1 MATQWFT
8 DGTLPPPPG
17 IEPNF
22 DDPPS
27 QLFTRLRVLRTKL
40 GMDDLFCV
48 LAYCLT
54 LTFTGLMSYCFSR
67 GIGRHMWDVPMAWLT
82 RTLKYFT
89 IAQYIY
95 LLLTAAIKLAFLFF
109 FYRIFPRHLNIRF
122 FIGFGVVFV
131 AVSHLA
137 LFFLT
142 VFSCS
147 PVSHAWDAAS
157 PGHCWN
163 PRILPYTSG
172 ALSSATALLVFSL
185 GVFAFAA
192 SLVRLGMTQVL
203 TSSQDATWNVS
214 RISRWALTMLTSSM
228 IEANTGIICACLPVF
243 PALLDR
249 YRSKDFGSALYR
261 LWSSGSGRKPS
272 SAAAE
277 SELSLQ
283 QRSWRY
289 AKAPNHELQ
298 VV

>member
-40 GMDDLFCV
+40 GMDD
-48 LAYCLT
+48 
-54 LTFTGLMSYCFSR
+54 CFSR

-214 RISRWALTMLTSSM
+214 RISRWAM
-228 IEANTGIICACLPVF
+228 IEANKGIICACLPVF

-298 VV
+298 AV